1 MPDLADI
8 FILYGDEYLDLY
20 GDDMPASHRRAL
32 WDIAQCRTEALGG
45 HLVRCD
51 HCSKLDYSYHSCKNR
66 ACPKC
71 HGKDAEKWLEQ
82 RRAELLPV
90 IYFHVVFTLPK
101 KLRKLFRKHQKKL
114 YGVLMKAAAEA
125 LMKLAADPKYV
136 GGKIGM
142 LAVLHTWTNAQAY
155 HPHVHFLVPGGG
167 VSPDGKLWIPSNEKF
182 LVPVKALSPIFRAK
196 FMEMAQD
203 ALPCAAFPRGVWE
216 KDWVVYCKPSVQGAD
231 KVLQYLARYV
241 HRIAITNNRIL
252 SIKTGEVTF
261 RYKET
266 GKRKKKR
273 ESRWRTMT
281 LPAKEFIRR
290 FLQHVP
296 PKGFHK
302 VRYYGLLSSANRPL
316 LKQVQLL
323 LASKTKV
330 EDISVAG
337 GKNEIKSPNRG
348 IRCRFC
354 NKGFMIDVGVLP
366 RIWKKRLARSPP

>member
-1 MPDLADI
+1 MPELADI
-8 FILYGDEYLDLY
+8 FTRYGEEYLDLY
-20 GDDMPASHRRAL
+20 GEEMLPSHRRAL

-45 HLVRCD
+45 HLVQCD

-71 HGKDAEKWLEQ
+71 HRKDTEKWLEQ

-101 KLRKLFRKHQKKL
+101 ELRKLVRQHQKTL
-114 YGVLMKAAAEA
+114 YGILMKAAAES

-155 HPHVHFLVPGGG
+155 HPHGHFLVPGGG
-167 VSPDGKLWIPSNEKF
+167 VSPDGKLWIPSNGKF

-196 FMEMAQD
+196 FLEMAQD
-203 ALPCAAFPRGVWE
+203 ALPCVTFPKEVWE
-216 KDWVVYCKPSVQGAD
+216 KGWVVYCKPSVQGAD

-252 SIKTGEVTF
+252 SIKNGEVTF

-273 ESRWRTMT
+273 VSRWRTMT
-281 LPAKEFIRR
+281 LPAMEFIRR

-302 VRYYGLLSSANRPL
+302 LRYYGLLSSANRPL
-316 LKQVQLL
+316 LRQVQLL
-323 LASKTKV
+323 MANDATVAKT
-330 EDISVAG
+330 ENDADC
-337 GKNEIKSPNRG
+337 PNRS

-354 NKGFMIDVGVLP
+354 GKGFMVVVEVLP
-366 RIWKKRLARSPP
+366 RLRKKRLARSPP